1 MVGFGV
7 CATALKFADY
17 PLAPLLIGFI
27 LGGMLEDNFARS
39 MQLYDGIAF
48 ILQRP
53 MTMVLLGIAISLV
66 LLPTLRAKRAKIRSE
81 GIAEGD

>member
-1 MVGFGV
+1 
-7 CATALKFADY
+7 
-17 PLAPLLIGFI
+17 
-27 LGGMLEDNFARS
+27 